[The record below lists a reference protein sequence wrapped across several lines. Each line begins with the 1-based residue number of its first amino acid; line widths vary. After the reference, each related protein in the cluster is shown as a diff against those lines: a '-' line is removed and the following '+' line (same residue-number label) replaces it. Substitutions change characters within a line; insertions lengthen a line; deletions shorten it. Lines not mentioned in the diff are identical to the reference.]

1 MTTPPELT
9 WPLKGQYSSGW
20 YCFDTYLQYDKQS
33 VLIPKFHQYS
43 SPFMSRFHQTKHWL
57 ILLGTN
63 LSRNQKTTRTRRS
76 RESGQAWGRMT
87 TAIYAGIFHSVQYA
101 LLVGGWTNPFEK
113 YQSKWV
119 HLPQVGVKIKN
130 IWNHH
135 LDYHC
140 INFCVI
146 FDFLFNFSFDYINPK
161 DNPLSNQN
169 SQNDFCSLPISVPN
183 QRISTSSLAPS
194 CLG

>member
-1 MTTPPELT
+1 MV
-9 WPLKGQYSSGW
+9 
-20 YCFDTYLQYDKQS
+20 DT
-33 VLIPKFHQYS
+33 VLIHTCSMTNRVFSFRNSTSIHPLS
-43 SPFMSRFHQTKHWL
+43 WVDSTKPSIGWFCL
-57 ILLGTN
+57 ETN

-161 DNPLSNQN
+161 GNPLSNQN
-169 SQNDFCSLPISVPN
+169 SQNDFCSLPIFCAQPTDINFLLSPLVPGL
-183 QRISTSSLAPS
+183 SLMIEWT
-194 CLG
+194 